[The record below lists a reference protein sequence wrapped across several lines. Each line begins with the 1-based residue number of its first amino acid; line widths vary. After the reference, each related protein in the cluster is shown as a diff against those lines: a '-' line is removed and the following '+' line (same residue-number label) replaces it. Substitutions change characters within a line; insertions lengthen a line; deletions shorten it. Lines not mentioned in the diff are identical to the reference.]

1 MNILSVFPQA
11 KWCKNVW
18 NSAWEGGGMG
28 EGVGGVFCRQVRGWG
43 VAGQTCIGQNVG
55 EQIEYSKQILCFLSS
70 KI

>member
-1 MNILSVFPQA
+1 M
-11 KWCKNVW
+11 
-18 NSAWEGGGMG
+18 GGGGDGG